1 MKIVLRLI
9 WVYILLISRV
19 PLSLFFNV
27 VLPLAFFVFYAG
39 VLAGAT
45 GPAISTLVVR
55 LVVLGALSNGLFGLS
70 IALVIMRERDI
81 LRRYHLAPI
90 SAFHVVI
97 SRLIANYLLF
107 LAVVVLELVMCQ
119 TLLKLDVGGV
129 FLQVL
134 LIFSLGYLAIAAIG
148 FVIAAIVN
156 NVNDAQVW
164 NQLTFFGLLF
174 LSGVAV
180 PLAVMPRALQ
190 QLSAFIPPALTV
202 VAANVVLVQKAPLT
216 TVWPEMAAL
225 AVMTFVSLGVATVMF
240 RWEKEARVTARERL
254 QAAVILVPLL
264 VTGVLLNASDAFLHR
279 VTVTAPPPASTMRR

>member
-19 PLSLFFNV
+19 PLSLFFNH
-27 VLPLAFFVFYAG
+27 VLPRAVFVFYAG